1 MNCAYIGLGANI
13 GDPIKQLQ
21 QALDALS
28 LAPKTRVTKTAAV
41 YRSAPMGPQDQPD
54 FYNTCAALETQLS
67 AHELL
72 SELQNIE
79 RTMGRIKRRH
89 WGERCIDLDLLL
101 YDQLNHHCPI
111 LTLPHP
117 GIGERDFVLAPL
129 IELTGGDYVVVGK
142 DSVGDMFKRLTN
154 VSVTKLPATLSA
166 ASSSRACAHAH

>member
-1 MNCAYIGLGANI
+1 MKCAYIGLGANI

-21 QALDALS
+21 EALDALS

-41 YRSAPMGPQDQPD
+41 YRSTPMGPQDQPD
-54 FYNTCAALETQLS
+54 FYNTCAALDTQLS

-79 RTMGRIKRRH
+79 RAMGRIKRRH

-101 YDQLNHHCPI
+101 YDQQRHNCPI

-129 IELTGGDYVVVGK
+129 IELTGGDYIVFGK
-142 DSVGDMFKRLTN
+142 DSVGDMFKRLKN

-166 ASSSRACAHAH
+166 VSPSKACAHAN

>member
-1 MNCAYIGLGANI
+1 VKCAYIGLGANI

-21 QALDALS
+21 QALDSLS
-28 LAPKTRVTKTAAV
+28 LAPKTRITKTAAV

-54 FYNTCAALETQLS
+54 FYNTCAALDTQLS

-79 RTMGRIKRRH
+79 RAMGRIKRRH

-101 YDQLNHHCPI
+101 YDQQRHNCPI

-129 IELTGGDYVVVGK
+129 IELTGGDYIVFGK
-142 DSVGDMFKRLTN
+142 DSVGDMFKRLKN

-166 ASSSRACAHAH
+166 VSPSKACAHAN